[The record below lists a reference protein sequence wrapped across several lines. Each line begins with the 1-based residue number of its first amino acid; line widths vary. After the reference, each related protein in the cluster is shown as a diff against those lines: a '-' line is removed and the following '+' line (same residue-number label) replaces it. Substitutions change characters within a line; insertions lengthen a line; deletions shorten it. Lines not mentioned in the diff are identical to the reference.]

1 MPRAAWVGLG
11 AVLAAIVASIA
22 ASAGIPGPFPAL
34 SLLAAAAIG
43 ALASR
48 PRGAPAGGSV
58 RRSVRTDGGAR
69 RLLPLLVGVAL
80 VAVRLLIGGP
90 GSASTVGLP
99 ASMSGDG
106 RWLASVAA
114 VGSPRDG
121 RQTATVE
128 LRSET
133 PDRAVPQ
140 IRIAATLP
148 RYPAVRPGQ
157 LVRIGGRLEA
167 PGDDDYGR
175 YLASIGVSAT
185 VRANDLAV
193 VGEVGD
199 AGDRIEALRRGA
211 DDALTR
217 ALPEPEGGLA
227 SGILIGLRDRV
238 DRDLATAFVEA
249 GVSHV
254 VAISGW
260 NIAIVGAAIA
270 AILRRWPRRRR
281 SIVTLAAICLY
292 TILTGASA
300 SVLRAAVMAAVVL
313 LARESGRPGR
323 AATALGWAVAGLLVV
338 GPSLVTDPGFALS
351 AAATGGLI
359 AWATPLTERL
369 AAVRGGALPGWLCA
383 SLGVS
388 LAAEAATLPIALLW
402 FGRVPIIAPLVN
414 LAVVPIVAPAMAAGA
429 LALAGG
435 AAAAAGAP
443 GLLAVVVG
451 LPAWAALALIVG
463 IVRTAAA
470 LPFASATL
478 EPPLNVGAAVV
489 AAGAIAA
496 IVGRRTIR
504 RLIAR
509 LLEHR
514 RRSDIGPRDRAGPAA
529 RSALRLPPDSPGAA
543 MRPPPRRHRLAM
555 PSRPV
560 RLVAAGLAIA
570 LVAVVAV
577 AATRPD
583 GRLRITVLDVGQGDA
598 ILVDG
603 DRGSRMLI
611 DGGPDPDRLLV
622 ALDAH
627 VPPWDRRVDLV
638 VLTHPHE
645 DHVAGL
651 ALLLQRY
658 RVRRV
663 VEPGMRGPG
672 PGYRAW
678 SATLAAQGSRSGRLS
693 TGDAFAFDDVAFK
706 VLWPDRDAVPPE
718 PTDTG
723 TGINNV
729 SIVLLGTFGRELFI
743 LAGDIEEG
751 IDPILLGRGLP
762 RVDFLKVAHHGSRTS
777 STDAFLD
784 AVRPRVAAVS
794 VGAKNPYGHPA
805 PATISRLQ
813 AHGARVYRTDL
824 DGTVDVTLD
833 GARLSARAE
842 GGRTVAGTTGSS
854 AGPATSPFIGYAC
867 GIARPGNV
875 IGPAAVAAPV
885 PTPTPPAVTARPLRA
900 APRTVL
906 TPSPP
911 DRPGPAPAVGAILLL
926 YHRMD
931 DGPRARGRRRA
942 APVARSATVGDPSR
956 ESRRRGRGLA
966 RRPHRRAGDLG
977 RSPARRGGRP
987 PP

>member
-1 MPRAAWVGLG
+1 
-11 AVLAAIVASIA
+11 
-22 ASAGIPGPFPAL
+22 
-34 SLLAAAAIG
+34 
-43 ALASR
+43 
-48 PRGAPAGGSV
+48 
-58 RRSVRTDGGAR
+58 
-69 RLLPLLVGVAL
+69 
-80 VAVRLLIGGP
+80 
-90 GSASTVGLP
+90 
-99 ASMSGDG
+99 
-106 RWLASVAA
+106 
-114 VGSPRDG
+114 
-121 RQTATVE
+121 
-128 LRSET
+128 
-133 PDRAVPQ
+133 
-140 IRIAATLP
+140 
-148 RYPAVRPGQ
+148 
-157 LVRIGGRLEA
+157 
-167 PGDDDYGR
+167 
-175 YLASIGVSAT
+175 
-185 VRANDLAV
+185 
-193 VGEVGD
+193 
-199 AGDRIEALRRGA
+199 
-211 DDALTR
+211 
-217 ALPEPEGGLA
+217 
-227 SGILIGLRDRV
+227 
-238 DRDLATAFVEA
+238 
-249 GVSHV
+249 
-254 VAISGW
+254 
-260 NIAIVGAAIA
+260 
-270 AILRRWPRRRR
+270 
-281 SIVTLAAICLY
+281 
-292 TILTGASA
+292 
-300 SVLRAAVMAAVVL
+300 
-313 LARESGRPGR
+313 
-323 AATALGWAVAGLLVV
+323 
-338 GPSLVTDPGFALS
+338 
-351 AAATGGLI
+351 
-359 AWATPLTERL
+359 
-369 AAVRGGALPGWLCA
+369 
-383 SLGVS
+383 
-388 LAAEAATLPIALLW
+388 
-402 FGRVPIIAPLVN
+402 
-414 LAVVPIVAPAMAAGA
+414 
-429 LALAGG
+429 
-435 AAAAAGAP
+435 
-443 GLLAVVVG
+443 
-451 LPAWAALALIVG
+451 
-463 IVRTAAA
+463 
-470 LPFASATL
+470 
-478 EPPLNVGAAVV
+478 
-489 AAGAIAA
+489 
-496 IVGRRTIR
+496 
-504 RLIAR
+504 
-509 LLEHR
+509 
-514 RRSDIGPRDRAGPAA
+514 
-529 RSALRLPPDSPGAA
+529 
-543 MRPPPRRHRLAM
+543 M

-678 SATLAAQGSRSGRLS
+678 TATLAAQGSRSGRLS
-693 TGDAFAFDDVAFK
+693 TGDAFAFDDVAFS

-729 SIVLLGTFGRELFI
+729 SIVLLGTFGRERFI

-842 GGRTVAGTTGSS
+842 GGRPIAGATGS
-854 AGPATSPFIGYAC
+854 PAAAAIAATPVVRYAC
-867 GIARPGNV
+867 GIARAGATS
-875 IGPAAVAAPV
+875 PAAAAAPV
-885 PTPTPPAVTARPLRA
+885 PTPTPPAVTTRPVRA

-911 DRPGPAPAVGAILLL
+911 ARPGPAPAVGAILLL
-926 YHRMD
+926 YHRID

-956 ESRRRGRGLA
+956 EGGRRGRRLA
-966 RRPHRRAGDLG
+966 RRPHRRAGDPR
-977 RSPARRGGRP
+977 RSTARRGGRP